1 MKRLY
6 FCVIAMC
13 LSLSSIA
20 QMDISY
26 GKRFYDI
33 KDNCQ
38 QANIIAEDMT
48 GYYFYYCMNEYKGE
62 GEFELNY
69 YVAHSDLEGNVN
81 KVVKIDFGSPTFKI
95 ENTWRNGDLVG
106 FILSKTKKDKPVE
119 SKRTSKKKK
128 TSTIETGKASLYSDY
143 FHLKDMRLINDKP
156 EKFVSYSYFADSAQ
170 SPYLF
175 KFSENKTKMAFCF
188 FKNDTNGRAADVQ
201 VYDNKMNLLWS
212 KTYKISVKSDG
223 YEIKD
228 VAVDND
234 GKRALLAIRGYSKA
248 KKAKHSDDV
257 MTLIYITQYQ
267 TKATDL
273 QMDKSWATDMKCC
286 FNMEGDYLLVGYY
299 GQNNDKPYL
308 SFGSFAYTFDQRR
321 NIQKNFSKQEF
332 KEYETDDMVG
342 KSMAKPSSFT
352 TYLDDVVPMVGNNV
366 IMIGEQRFYSKVVP
380 AKRRGDKPTGENTT
394 YFRDIVITNVDKTG
408 LVSGNAY
415 VAKRQ
420 KESNKWANDFNSYA
434 ITRDRYGLYI
444 MFNDHIANY
453 NKEGKYTPEKE
464 YDSDKLRTAV
474 NFVQIY
480 SDGSYNWQKAFET
493 HDSKM
498 PFYKTLFLTFDKH
511 IIFLCHYEDN
521 NIIGKFQTR

>member
-464 YDSDKLRTAV
+464 YDSDKLRTEV